1 MKNYLS
7 TNLFHFINK
16 YHLAEGKILIA
27 VSAGID
33 SMTLLDLFLTLPKS
47 LNLKIMVVHV
57 HHGWREESD
66 QEFEFLEKFCI
77 SAKLPF
83 YGKKLHLSKN
93 DTDAENKARKARYE
107 FFKQIYDETGASGL
121 FLGHQLDDLEE
132 TVIKR
137 IYEGALIS
145 NLGAIKEKSHL
156 LKMNVYR
163 PLLGFKKSDLINYAQ
178 VNKIQYFE
186 DATNVDPK
194 YLRSRLRLEYFPM
207 LENIFG
213 KNKGLNLA
221 KLAKQ
226 SDLMS
231 DFFKKRFHEAV
242 ITTDYE
248 SDVQVFSFKEQLHY
262 FEIFHLVST
271 FFKKREISLP
281 YAMLNSIAEAI
292 ESSSKPKQFNIKN
305 YAIFVS
311 RGFLLLISKDKRL
324 DQEFVD
330 GAKTLIAK
338 LPAWFYKKVP
348 DIKNKINTLTNYS
361 S

>member
-1 MKNYLS
+1 MKNHLS

-47 LNLKIMVVHV
+47 LKLKIFVVHV

-66 QEFEFLEKFCI
+66 QEFDFLEKFCMT
-77 SAKLPF
+77 SNVPF
-83 YGKKLHLSKN
+83 YGKRLHLSKN
-93 DTDAENKARKARYE
+93 LKDAENVARNARYE

-121 FLGHQLDDLEE
+121 FLGHHLDDLEE

-145 NLGAIKEKSHL
+145 HLGAIKEESHFL
-156 LKMNVYR
+156 NMRVYR
-163 PLLGFKKSDLINYAQ
+163 PLLGFKKSDLVSYAHGR
-178 VNKIQYFE
+178 KIQYFE
-186 DATNVDPK
+186 DATNIDPK

-213 KNKGLNLA
+213 KSKGSNLA

-226 SDLMS
+226 SNLMN
-231 DFFKKRFHEAV
+231 DFFKKRFLEVV
-242 ITTDYE
+242 ITTDCQ
-248 SDVQVFSFKEQLHY
+248 SDNQVFSLKEKLHY
-262 FEIFHLVST
+262 FEIFHLVSV
-271 FFKKREISLP
+271 FFKKKELSVS
-281 YAMLNSIAEAI
+281 YAMLNLIAEAI
-292 ESSSKPKQFNIKN
+292 ESASMPKQFNLKN
-305 YAIFVS
+305 YTIFAS
-311 RGFLLLISKDKRL
+311 LGFMLLIHKDKPL
-324 DQEFVD
+324 DGKFVND
-330 GAKTLIAK
+330 AKTLIAK

-348 DIKNKINTLTNYS
+348 AIKK
-361 S
+361 